1 MGTNKNSS
9 SRTRTLLNCR
19 LSRSSLPL
27 SLFLFIP
34 PLGVCKLAW
43 TRSAWRMRRVAT
55 HNRNR
60 GCHGGSRNTSFGG
73 EGRTKGEKGRGE
85 RGDGDPWSNFEPS
98 RSIYFSLAAEYQW
111 SAASCI
117 RHKRNRATKRRVIRY
132 SCRCSSRRDRPR
144 LNPVNTRSYRWRKI
158 SRFLML
164 DKIW

>member
-1 MGTNKNSS
+1 MS
-9 SRTRTLLNCR
+9 
-19 LSRSSLPL
+19 
-27 SLFLFIP
+27 
-34 PLGVCKLAW
+34 
-43 TRSAWRMRRVAT
+43 WRKPKHELRR
-55 HNRNR
+55 R
-60 GCHGGSRNTSFGG
+60 GKDEGWKGKRG
-73 EGRTKGEKGRGE
+73 EGGR
-85 RGDGDPWSNFEPS
+85 DPWSNFEPS

-164 DKIW
+164 FQWWIKYGKFIYIYVWLCDLCGIIRDFFDIFFAFLINW

>member
-19 LSRSSLPL
+19 LSRSSSL
-27 SLFLFIP
+27 SLFIP

-85 RGDGDPWSNFEPS
+85 KGAGIRGRISSRLDQFTS
-98 RSIYFSLAAEYQW
+98 RS
-111 SAASCI
+111 
-117 RHKRNRATKRRVIRY
+117 
-132 SCRCSSRRDRPR
+132 R
-144 LNPVNTRSYRWRKI
+144 LNINGARHRASVTSEIVRRNGV
-158 SRFLML
+158 
-164 DKIW
+164 